1 MAGVELTVKLTEKV
15 SGPAKKASAAVE
27 KIGRAAQ
34 TSKKDFDALA
44 RAMQKISKAANKAKQ
59 ATKASE
65 SSAARFNKSRTKHA
79 NSRAKE
85 MMKNIGYQRASAGA
99 TGSMGSALGSMA
111 LKAGAAAAAIALI
124 VSAIK
129 TAAAAMV
136 KFVGSTIKMAAWAEK
151 TRMGFHFVAGGVKKG
166 NAAMSRAIK
175 LSKTYGLDVMETTDQ
190 FKKLLAMQFSLSE
203 ATDVVKMAADM
214 KALGMGADATQRI
227 IVAMTQ
233 IKSAGK
239 LAGGE
244 MKQLAE
250 AGISTD
256 LIYGALAKQLNK
268 NVKEVKKMQ
277 AAGKITAT
285 QGLDAIKA
293 AVMQKLHIDN
303 LGDAGKKATKT
314 LAGMWGKMKAAG
326 QGAFIEFAQKVLPS
340 IRKAFG
346 PIVEEIMAWSKSEG
360 AKNLMADMVE
370 GFGMLARSAAQVWPA
385 IKLIAKGAADLVGFM
400 TGASQ
405 AVESVTDKLADMG
418 ITAGPVSAMITMF
431 KVLGVVVLAALAAI
445 SAALALAAAPVII
458 LWNAFG
464 MLWDAI
470 VGGMESTVGPLMAL
484 GSTIATAFTSAWSSL
499 TAFGSKF
506 ASLGSDMMAGLVA
519 GIKAAAGAVVSAI
532 TGVVS
537 SGIDAAKGALGISS
551 PSKVFEN
558 MGAMSAL
565 GYEEGFAD
573 VGASIPAMSAG
584 AVAPSF
590 GGGGGANVTQNNSN
604 TFNVTEAQSAEDT
617 ARMVKR
623 MQLME
628 MASAFEQMAVEIG
641 G

>member
-1 MAGVELTVKLTEKV
+1 MAGVDLPVKLTDQV
-15 SGPAKKASAAVE
+15 SAPAKRAAKAVE
-27 KIGRAAQ
+27 GIGRAAQ

-44 RAMQKISKAANKAKQ
+44 RAMRKISKAADKAKQ

-65 SSAARFNKSRTKHA
+65 SSAAKFNKSRTKHA
-79 NSRAKE
+79 NSSAKE
-85 MMKNIGYQRASAGA
+85 MMRSVGYQRASATA
-99 TGSMGSALGSMA
+99 TGGMGSALGSMA
-111 LKAGAAAAAIALI
+111 LRASAAAKAIDLIVAAIRA
-124 VSAIK
+124 
-129 TAAAAMV
+129 AAAAMV
-136 KFVGSTIKMAAWAEK
+136 KFVGATIKMAAWVEK

-214 KALGMGADATQRI
+214 KALGMGAEATQRI

-268 NVKEVKKMQ
+268 SVEQVKKMQ
-277 AAGKITAT
+277 AAGKITAN

-293 AVMQKLHIDN
+293 AVKQKLHIDN

-340 IRKAFG
+340 IRKALV

-360 AKNLMADMVE
+360 AKNLMNDIAA
-370 GFGMLARSAAQVWPA
+370 GFAAAAAAAASMWPHVKMGMQAMANMAVVIVGLTNKLNEWSAALGGAGDFSMIGAA
-385 IKLIAKGAADLVGFM
+385 IKGF
-400 TGASQ
+400 
-405 AVESVTDKLADMG
+405 V
-418 ITAGPVSAMITMF
+418 MI
-431 KVLGVVVLAALAAI
+431 GVAIGTVLAAI
-445 SAALALAAAPVII
+445 FALAYIIMLPFEILKDATITALAPLANMGEAFSSLGQSIGSAFSSAWAS
-458 LWNAFG
+458 LKAFG
-464 MLWDAI
+464 A
-470 VGGMESTVGPLMAL
+470 SFMAL
-484 GSTIATAFTSAWSSL
+484 GSS
-499 TAFGSKF
+499 
-506 ASLGSDMMAGLVA
+506 MMAGLVE

-532 TGVVS
+532 TGVVGA
-537 SGIDAAKGALGISS
+537 GIDAAKGALGISS

>member
-44 RAMQKISKAANKAKQ
+44 RAMRKISKAADKAKQ

-99 TGSMGSALGSMA
+99 TGGMGSALGSMA

-129 TAAAAMV
+129 AAAAAMV
-136 KFVGSTIKMAAWAEK
+136 KFVGATIKMAAWVEK
-151 TRMGFHFVAGGVKKG
+151 TRMGFSFVAGGVKKG
-166 NAAMSRAIK
+166 NAAMARAIK

-214 KALGMGADATQRI
+214 KALGMGAEATQGI
-227 IVAMTQ
+227 ITAMTQ
-233 IKSAGK
+233 IKSKGK
-239 LAGGE
+239 LAGEE
-244 MKQLAE
+244 MMQLAE
-250 AGISTD
+250 RGISMKLVYD
-256 LIYGALAKQLNK
+256 ALGKQLNK
-268 NVKEVKKMQ
+268 TPKQIMKMMQ
-277 AAGKITAT
+277 AGKITSAM
-285 QGLDAIKA
+285 GLKAIKA

-303 LGDAGKKATKT
+303 LGDAGIKATKT
-314 LAGMWGKMKAAG
+314 LSGMWGKMKAAG

-370 GFGMLARSAAQVWPA
+370 GFGMLARSAAQAWPA
-385 IKLIAKGAADLVGFM
+385 IKLIAKATAGLVGLM
-400 TGASQ
+400 ASAAQ
-405 AVESVTDKLADMG
+405 ATEATTDKLADMG

-431 KVLGVVVLAALAAI
+431 KVLGVVVLAAGAAI
-445 SAALALAAAPVII
+445 AVALAIAAAPVII

-470 VGGMESTVGPLMAL
+470 VFGIESTVGPLMAL
-484 GSTIATAFTSAWSSL
+484 GSIIGSAFSAAWN
-499 TAFGSKF
+499 AIKEF
-506 ASLGSDMMAGLVA
+506 AAGFMGLGGDMMAGLVE

-573 VGASIPAMSAG
+573 VGASIPAMSAS
-584 AVAPSF
+584 AVTPSL
-590 GGGGGANVTQNNSN
+590 GGGGANVTQNNSN